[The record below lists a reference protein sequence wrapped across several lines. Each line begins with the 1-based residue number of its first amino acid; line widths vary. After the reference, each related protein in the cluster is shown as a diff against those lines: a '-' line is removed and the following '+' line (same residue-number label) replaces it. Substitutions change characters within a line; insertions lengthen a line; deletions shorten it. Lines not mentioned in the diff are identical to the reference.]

1 MRKATYN
8 LLSIAVALVCLSEPL
23 LAQRGGRGGGGGGR
37 GGGFGGGFGGGGMA
51 SRGGARSSVTF
62 PAGGGNFGGNV
73 NRGYINQGDINRGD
87 INRGDIYVNRPI
99 NVGDVDRNGGYYNRG
114 DGCCYRPVARAAAFT
129 TAAALTAA
137 AIGSVSYALPPSCTA
152 VVVGG
157 VTYEQCGSTWYR
169 PQFAG
174 TTTTYVVVGAPQ

>member
-1 MRKATYN
+1 
-8 LLSIAVALVCLSEPL
+8 
-23 LAQRGGRGGGGGGR
+23 
-37 GGGFGGGFGGGGMA
+37 MA

-73 NRGYINQGDINRGD
+73 YPGNINRGD
-87 INRGDIYVNRPI
+87 INRGDIYLNRPI

-114 DGCCYRPVARAAAFT
+114 DGCCYRPVAGAAAFT

-137 AIGSVSYALPPSCTA
+137 AIGSVSYALPQSCTA
-152 VVVGG
+152 VVVGD
-157 VTYEQCGSTWYR
+157 VTYEQCGNTWYR